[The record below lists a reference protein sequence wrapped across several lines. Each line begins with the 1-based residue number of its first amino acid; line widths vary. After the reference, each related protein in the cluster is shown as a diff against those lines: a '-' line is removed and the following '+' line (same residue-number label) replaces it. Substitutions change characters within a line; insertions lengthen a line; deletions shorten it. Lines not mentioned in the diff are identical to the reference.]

1 MGYASKG
8 LAGEIHNISHIGS
21 TFQPKTRYI
30 RYCFI
35 KKSYLGVEM
44 MKNSSVT
51 TAWIFSILFLVL
63 AIIGFSSDLLP
74 EEKAFLETNVILNFT
89 HLITA
94 MGFALVTKQ
103 GTISAIHLIRVFG
116 STYMLISAIGF
127 MGMNIQVA
135 DEWSYAIYTNFLT
148 YLQFALGT
156 AMYTMGTILKNRQN
170 LITT

>member
-1 MGYASKG
+1 
-8 LAGEIHNISHIGS
+8 
-21 TFQPKTRYI
+21 
-30 RYCFI
+30 
-35 KKSYLGVEM
+35 M

-63 AIIGFSSDLLP
+63 AITGFISDLLP
-74 EEKAFLETNVILNFT
+74 EEKAFLETNIILNFT

-103 GTISAIHLIRVFG
+103 GTSSAIHLVRVFG

-135 DEWSYAIYTNFLT
+135 DGWSYAIYTNFLN
-148 YLQFALGT
+148 YLQFALGA
-156 AMYTMGTILKNRQN
+156 AMYTLGTILKNRQN
-170 LITT
+170 LISE

>member
-1 MGYASKG
+1 
-8 LAGEIHNISHIGS
+8 
-21 TFQPKTRYI
+21 
-30 RYCFI
+30 
-35 KKSYLGVEM
+35 M

-63 AIIGFSSDLLP
+63 AITGFISDLLP
-74 EEKAFLETNVILNFT
+74 EEKAFLETNIILNFT

-103 GTISAIHLIRVFG
+103 GTSSAIHLVRVFG

-135 DEWSYAIYTNFLT
+135 DEWSYAIYTNFLN
-148 YLQFALGT
+148 YLQFTLGA
-156 AMYTMGTILKNRQN
+156 AMYTLGTILKNRQN
-170 LITT
+170 LISA

>member
-1 MGYASKG
+1 MGYASKN
-8 LAGEIHNISHIGS
+8 LAGKVHDVSHIDS
-21 TFQPKTRYI
+21 TFQLDIRYI

-35 KKSYLGVEM
+35 KKSYIGVGM

-63 AIIGFSSDLLP
+63 AITGFISDLLP
-74 EEKAFLETNVILNFT
+74 EEKAFLESNVILNFT

-103 GTISAIHLIRVFG
+103 GTDPTVHLVRVFG

-127 MGMNIQVA
+127 MGMNMQVA
-135 DEWSYAIYTNFLT
+135 DDWSYAIYTNFLN
-148 YLQFALGT
+148 YLQFALGS
-156 AMYTMGTILKNRQN
+156 AMYTLGTILKNRQH
-170 LITT
+170 LSTP

>member
-1 MGYASKG
+1 M
-8 LAGEIHNISHIGS
+8 
-21 TFQPKTRYI
+21 
-30 RYCFI
+30 
-35 KKSYLGVEM
+35 KK
-44 MKNSSVT
+44 SSVT

-63 AIIGFSSDLLP
+63 AITGFISDLLP
-74 EEKAFLETNVILNFT
+74 EEKAFLESNVILNFT

-103 GTISAIHLIRVFG
+103 GTSSAIHLVRVFG

-135 DEWSYAIYTNFLT
+135 DEWSYAIYTNFLN

-156 AMYTMGTILKNRQN
+156 AMYTLGTILKNRQN
-170 LITT
+170 LISA